1 MKAMDDYK
9 EFKDDKEIM
18 DIIVEY
24 NDIEVLLKEKN
35 ESKLKMKLHEVS
47 AKYTVEKII
56 YNASCDSYPQDIY
69 QNAINCMSFLN
80 AILKEKIFNKSN
92 GNL

>member
-1 MKAMDDYK
+1 MKATDDYK

-18 DIIVEY
+18 DIIAEY
-24 NDIEVLLKEKN
+24 NGIEVLLKEKN
-35 ESKLKMKLHEVS
+35 ESKLEMKLYEIS
-47 AKYTVEKII
+47 EKYTVEKII
-56 YNASCDSYPQDIY
+56 YNASCASYPHDIY

-80 AILKEKIFNKSN
+80 AILKEKILNKSN